1 MQRRDFLK
9 LSAGT
14 AAAAAFASRAS
25 AQGAVKEIRIGY
37 QKTGVLVIT
46 RQRATL
52 EKHFTPQGIDVKWV
66 EFSSGPPM
74 MEAMNVGSVD
84 YGAVGDSP
92 PVFAQA
98 AGAAIVYAAGQP
110 ITNGQGIL
118 VPKDSSI
125 RSIADLKGKRIGFTK
140 GSSAHNVVV
149 QTLEKA
155 GLTYADITPV
165 YLTPPDAGPAFA
177 NGSIEAWA
185 IWDPYFA
192 IGETKQNGRILINAR
207 EVTKTNSFY
216 IANREFAKNHGA
228 ILQQIVDVTTATGK
242 WAEQNRDEVAKS
254 LGRDHRCS
262 AGHPGR
268 RRRSRE
274 FRDRP
279 RHRRHRRDPA
289 GRRRPLLQARPDP
302 EADRHPR
309 HRLAQHGDLIVPTN
323 LPISKGLN
331 MRRIIQRLIAA
342 HRAVDR
348 HRRRCGRHLLR
359 SGQGRPHRL
368 PEIRQAGAAQEQG
381 HAGAEAGGRRLQGG
395 VDRIP
400 VRPAAARSAQ
410 CRRDRFRQHRRSP
423 ADLRAGRRR
432 ADPVCRL

>member
-1 MQRRDFLK
+1 MQRRNFLK

-14 AAAAAFASRAS
+14 AVATAFASRAT
-25 AQGAVKEIRIGY
+25 AQAAVKEIRIGY

-46 RQRATL
+46 RQQAAL
-52 EKHFTPQGIDVKWV
+52 EKHFTPQGIEVKWI

-118 VPKDSSI
+118 VPKDSPI
-125 RSIADLKGKRIGFTK
+125 RSIVDLKGKRVGFTK
-140 GSSAHNVVV
+140 GSSAHNIVV

-192 IGETKQNGRILINAR
+192 IGETKQSGRILINSR

-216 IANREFAKNHGA
+216 IANRDFAKNHSP

-242 WAEQNRDEVAKS
+242 WAEQHRDEVAKS
-254 LGRDHRCS
+254 LAAVTGVPLDIQTV
-262 AGHPGR
+262 AAN
-268 RRRSRE
+268 RSN
-274 FRDRP
+274 FVVGPVTD
-279 RHRRHRRDPA
+279 DIVA
-289 GRRRPLLQARPDP
+289 TQQGV
-302 EADRHPR
+302 ADRFYK
-309 HRLAQHGDLIVPTN
+309 LGLIPK
-323 LPISKGLN
+323 PI
-331 MRRIIQRLIAA
+331 
-342 HRAVDR
+342 V
-348 HRRRCGRHLLR
+348 
-359 SGQGRPHRL
+359 
-368 PEIRQAGAAQEQG
+368 IRDI
-381 HAGAEAGGRRLQGG
+381 
-395 VDRIP
+395 VW
-400 VRPAAARSAQ
+400 RSA
-410 CRRDRFRQHRRSP
+410 
-423 ADLRAGRRR
+423 AT
-432 ADPVCRL
+432 

>member
-9 LSAGT
+9 LSIGT
-14 AAAAAFASRAS
+14 AAAAAFTSPAS
-25 AQGAVKEIRIGY
+25 AQGALKEIRIGY
-37 QKTGVLVIT
+37 QKNGVLVIT
-46 RQRATL
+46 RQQAAL
-52 EKHFTPQGIDVKWV
+52 EKHFATQGIEVKWV

-118 VPKDSSI
+118 VPKDSPI
-125 RSIADLKGKRIGFTK
+125 RSIAELKGKRVGFTK
-140 GSSAHNVVV
+140 GSSAHNIVV

-192 IGETKQNGRILINAR
+192 IGETRQNGRILINAR

-216 IANREFAKNHGA
+216 IANRDFAGKHGA
-228 ILQQIVDVTTATGK
+228 VLQQIVDVTTATAK

-254 LGRDHRCS
+254 LAAVTGIPLEIQTI
-262 AGHPGR
+262 AAN
-268 RRRSRE
+268 RSS
-274 FRDRP
+274 FVVGPVTD
-279 RHRRHRRDPA
+279 DIVA
-289 GRRRPLLQARPDP
+289 TQQGV
-302 EADRHPR
+302 ADRFYK
-309 HRLAQHGDLIVPTN
+309 LGLIPK
-323 LPISKGLN
+323 PI
-331 MRRIIQRLIAA
+331 
-342 HRAVDR
+342 V
-348 HRRRCGRHLLR
+348 
-359 SGQGRPHRL
+359 
-368 PEIRQAGAAQEQG
+368 IRDIVW
-381 HAGAEAGGRRLQGG
+381 RN
-395 VDRIP
+395 
-400 VRPAAARSAQ
+400 PAA
-410 CRRDRFRQHRRSP
+410 
-423 ADLRAGRRR
+423 
-432 ADPVCRL
+432 